1 MSKMKELN
9 LPDEEV
15 SKIKD
20 EILHK
25 EGENLRKKRQ
35 KLSIF
40 DFEPIKIIGQG
51 AFGEV
56 RVCKYIPTNDI
67 IAIKKMKKDEMHK
80 KNQIL
85 HVRAEREVL
94 SQAKNEWIVDLKFS
108 FQDNRYLYLGMEYL
122 PGGDL
127 MSLLMDRDILPE
139 LDAKFYAAELVL
151 CIESVHKLNCIHR
164 DLKPDNVLIGKDGH
178 IKLSDFGLSKKM
190 EFPLYDNNID
200 NNNNALNINN
210 TNKENSYASKFSQFK
225 LMTKNKRRTYAFST
239 VGTPD
244 YIAPEV
250 FKQKGYGPE
259 VDWWSLGVIMFEMM
273 IGFPPFFSKT
283 STETCRKILN
293 WKNNFYIP
301 EEADISAEAYD
312 ILIKLIN
319 DVEFRLGG
327 NGADEVKNHPFFKG
341 IDWDNLK
348 KTKPPFIPK
357 LDSDYDTKYFDE
369 FEENEPF
376 YPINKEKYPVKKDM
390 CFVDFTYN
398 RENDNYRDNMKSA
411 LEVFDSI
418 KENMNFTNI
427 RNSYNVTEGN
437 FNNYSNSERRGNLSF
452 NRKNSNSK
460 SKSKSKGKN
469 INSDRDNYIASVDID
484 KKVNNKKIP
493 YSTKEII
500 NYTNIK
506 TKFTNGI
513 YSNYIPI
520 STTKSNSKGKNI
532 NYSKGLLNDSQRKKI
547 IPLSNKVNYPQSAI
561 NTNKIHSNYINVHN
575 YEIPNKQINVNQVF
589 GKQNQNSNDI
599 PGNNFKFLNLKNT
612 INNIGFNVVGNNN
625 KIIKKSTKNLV

>member
-1 MSKMKELN
+1 MQELN

-67 IAIKKMKKDEMHK
+67 VAIKKMKKLEMHE

-94 SQAKNEWIVDLKFS
+94 SQAKNDWIVNLKFS
-108 FQDNRYLYLGMEYL
+108 FQDNKYLYLGMEYL

-178 IKLSDFGLSKKM
+178 IKLSDFGLSKRM

-200 NNNNALNINN
+200 NNNLNSNLNN
-210 TNKENSYASKFSQFK
+210 NNYNTYASKFNQFK
-225 LMTKNKRRTYAFST
+225 LMTKNKRRAYAFST

-259 VDWWSLGVIMFEMM
+259 VDWWSLGVIMYEMM

-293 WKNNFYIP
+293 WKNTFYIP
-301 EEADISAEAYD
+301 EEADISNEAYD
-312 ILIKLIN
+312 ILVNLIN

-327 NGADEVKNHPFFKG
+327 NGAEQVKNHPFFKG
-341 IDWDNLK
+341 VDWDNIK
-348 KTKPPFIPK
+348 NQKPPFIPQ
-357 LDSDYDTKYFDE
+357 LDSDYDTKYFDD
-369 FEENEPF
+369 FKENEPF
-376 YPINKEKYPVKKDM
+376 YPVIKEKYPMKKDI

-398 RENDNYRDNMKSA
+398 RDNDNYRENMKNA

-418 KENMNFTNI
+418 KENMNLNNI
-427 RNSYNVTEGN
+427 KNSYNISE
-437 FNNYSNSERRGNLSF
+437 NNLYSNSERMTNHSF
-452 NRKNSNSK
+452 NSKNSYNSK

-469 INSDRDNYIASVDID
+469 LNSDRENYISSIDIQ
-484 KKVNNKKIP
+484 KKVNYKKIP
-493 YSTKEII
+493 LNTKDSIHYS
-500 NYTNIK
+500 NIK
-506 TKFTNGI
+506 TKLTHGI
-513 YSNYIPI
+513 YSNYIP
-520 STTKSNSKGKNI
+520 SSSYKSNSKGKNN
-532 NYSKGLLNDSQRKKI
+532 NYTKILLNDSYKKKGPPI
-547 IPLSNKVNYPQSAI
+547 GNKVNYPQSAI
-561 NTNKIHSNYINVHN
+561 NTNKIHSNYIHYHN
-575 YEIPNKQINVNQVF
+575 NDNNIQNKQINVNQIF
-589 GKQNQNSNDI
+589 SKQNQMNDNT
-599 PGNNFKFLNLKNT
+599 GNHFKFLNLKNAL
-612 INNIGFNVVGNNN
+612 NNIGYNSVGNSN
-625 KIIKKSTKNLV
+625 KLIKKV

>member
-1 MSKMKELN
+1 MSKMQELN

-67 IAIKKMKKDEMHK
+67 VAIKKMKKLEMHE

-94 SQAKNEWIVDLKFS
+94 SEAKNDWIVNLKFS
-108 FQDNRYLYLGMEYL
+108 FQDNKYLYLGMEYL

-178 IKLSDFGLSKKM
+178 IKLSDFGLSKRM

-200 NNNNALNINN
+200 NNNLNSNLNN
-210 TNKENSYASKFSQFK
+210 NNNFNSYASKFNQFK
-225 LMTKNKRRTYAFST
+225 LMTKNKRRAYAFST

-259 VDWWSLGVIMFEMM
+259 VDWWSLGVIMYEMM

-293 WKNNFYIP
+293 WKNTFYIP
-301 EEADISAEAYD
+301 EEADISNEAYD
-312 ILIKLIN
+312 ILVNLIN

-327 NGADEVKNHPFFKG
+327 NGAEQVKNHPFFKG
-341 IDWDNLK
+341 VDWDNIK
-348 KTKPPFIPK
+348 NQKPPFIPQ
-357 LDSDYDTKYFDE
+357 LDSDYDTKYFDD
-369 FEENEPF
+369 FKENEPF
-376 YPINKEKYPVKKDM
+376 YPVIKEKYPMKKDI

-398 RENDNYRDNMKSA
+398 RDNDNYRENMKNA

-418 KENMNFTNI
+418 KENMNYNNI
-427 RNSYNVTEGN
+427 KNSYNISE
-437 FNNYSNSERRGNLSF
+437 NNIYSNSERMTRMANHSF
-452 NRKNSNSK
+452 NSKNSYNSK

-469 INSDRDNYIASVDID
+469 LNSDRDNYISSVDIQ
-484 KKVNNKKIP
+484 KKVNYKKIP
-493 YSTKEII
+493 LNTKDSIHYS
-500 NYTNIK
+500 NIK
-506 TKFTNGI
+506 TKLTNGI
-513 YSNYIPI
+513 YSNYIP
-520 STTKSNSKGKNI
+520 SSSYKSNSKGKNN
-532 NYSKGLLNDSQRKKI
+532 NYSKVLLNDSYKKKGPPI
-547 IPLSNKVNYPQSAI
+547 GNKVNYPQSAI
-561 NTNKIHSNYINVHN
+561 NTNKIHSNYIHYQNN
-575 YEIPNKQINVNQVF
+575 DNSLNKQINVNQIF
-589 GKQNQNSNDI
+589 GKQNQINDN
-599 PGNNFKFLNLKNT
+599 PGNHFKFLNLKNAL
-612 INNIGFNVVGNNN
+612 NNIGFNSVGNSN
-625 KIIKKSTKNLV
+625 KLIKKA

>member
-1 MSKMKELN
+1 MSKMQELN

-67 IAIKKMKKDEMHK
+67 VAIKKMKKLEMHE

-94 SQAKNEWIVDLKFS
+94 SEAKNDWIVNLKFS
-108 FQDNRYLYLGMEYL
+108 FQDNKYLYLGMEYL

-178 IKLSDFGLSKKM
+178 IKLSDFGLSKRM

-200 NNNNALNINN
+200 NNNLNSNLNN
-210 TNKENSYASKFSQFK
+210 NNNFNSYASKFNQFK
-225 LMTKNKRRTYAFST
+225 LMTKNKRRAYAFST

-293 WKNNFYIP
+293 WKNTFYIP
-301 EEADISAEAYD
+301 EEADISNEAYD

-319 DVEFRLGG
+319 DVEYRLGG
-327 NGADEVKNHPFFKG
+327 NGAEQVKSHPFFKG
-341 IDWDNLK
+341 VDWNNIK
-348 KTKPPFIPK
+348 KQKPPFIPQ
-357 LDSDYDTKYFDE
+357 LDSDYDTKYFDD
-369 FEENEPF
+369 FKENEPF
-376 YPINKEKYPVKKDM
+376 YPVIKEKYPMKKDI

-398 RENDNYRDNMKSA
+398 RDNDNYRENMKNA

-418 KENMNFTNI
+418 KENMNYNNI
-427 RNSYNVTEGN
+427 KNSYNISE
-437 FNNYSNSERRGNLSF
+437 NNLYSNSERMTNHSF
-452 NRKNSNSK
+452 NSKNSYNSK

-469 INSDRDNYIASVDID
+469 LNSDRDNYISSVDIQ
-484 KKVNNKKIP
+484 KKVNYKKIP
-493 YSTKEII
+493 LNTKDSIHYS
-500 NYTNIK
+500 NIK
-506 TKFTNGI
+506 TKLTNGI
-513 YSNYIPI
+513 YSNYIP
-520 STTKSNSKGKNI
+520 SSSYKSNSKGKNN
-532 NYSKGLLNDSQRKKI
+532 NYSKVLLNDSYKKKGPPI
-547 IPLSNKVNYPQSAI
+547 GNKVNYPQSAI
-561 NTNKIHSNYINVHN
+561 NTNKIHSNYIHYQNN
-575 YEIPNKQINVNQVF
+575 DNSLNKQINVNQIF
-589 GKQNQNSNDI
+589 GKQNQINDN
-599 PGNNFKFLNLKNT
+599 PGNHFKFLNLKNAL
-612 INNIGFNVVGNNN
+612 NNIGFNSVGNSN
-625 KIIKKSTKNLV
+625 KLIKKA

>member
-1 MSKMKELN
+1 MQELN

-67 IAIKKMKKDEMHK
+67 VAIKKMKKLEMHE

-94 SQAKNEWIVDLKFS
+94 SQAKNDWIVNLKFS
-108 FQDNRYLYLGMEYL
+108 FQDNKYLYLGMEYL

-178 IKLSDFGLSKKM
+178 IKLSDFGLSKRM

-200 NNNNALNINN
+200 NNNLNSNLNN
-210 TNKENSYASKFSQFK
+210 NNYNTYASKFNQFK
-225 LMTKNKRRTYAFST
+225 LMTKNKRRAYAFST

-259 VDWWSLGVIMFEMM
+259 VDWWSLGVIMYEMM

-293 WKNNFYIP
+293 WKNTFYIP
-301 EEADISAEAYD
+301 EEADISNEAYD
-312 ILIKLIN
+312 ILVNLIN

-327 NGADEVKNHPFFKG
+327 NGAEQVKNHPFFKG
-341 IDWDNLK
+341 VDWDNIK
-348 KTKPPFIPK
+348 NQKPPFIPQ
-357 LDSDYDTKYFDE
+357 LDSDYDTKYFDD
-369 FEENEPF
+369 FKENEPF
-376 YPINKEKYPVKKDM
+376 YPVIKEKYPMKKDI

-398 RENDNYRDNMKSA
+398 RDNDNYRENMKNA

-418 KENMNFTNI
+418 KENMNYNNI
-427 RNSYNVTEGN
+427 KNSYNISE
-437 FNNYSNSERRGNLSF
+437 NNIYSNSERMTRMANHSF
-452 NRKNSNSK
+452 NSKNSYNSK

-469 INSDRDNYIASVDID
+469 LNSDRENYISSVDIQ
-484 KKVNNKKIP
+484 KKVNYKKIP
-493 YSTKEII
+493 LNTKDSIHYS
-500 NYTNIK
+500 NIK
-506 TKFTNGI
+506 TKLTHGI
-513 YSNYIPI
+513 YSNYIP
-520 STTKSNSKGKNI
+520 SSSYKSNSKGKNN
-532 NYSKGLLNDSQRKKI
+532 NYTKILLNDSYKKKGPPI
-547 IPLSNKVNYPQSAI
+547 GNKVNYPQSAI
-561 NTNKIHSNYINVHN
+561 NTNKIHSNYIHYHN
-575 YEIPNKQINVNQVF
+575 NDNNIQNKQINVNQIF
-589 GKQNQNSNDI
+589 SKQNQMNDNT
-599 PGNNFKFLNLKNT
+599 GNHFKFLNLKNAL
-612 INNIGFNVVGNNN
+612 NNIGYNSVGNSN
-625 KIIKKSTKNLV
+625 KLIKKV

>member
-1 MSKMKELN
+1 MQELN

-67 IAIKKMKKDEMHK
+67 VAIKKMKKLEMHE

-94 SQAKNEWIVDLKFS
+94 SQAKNDWIVNLKFS
-108 FQDNRYLYLGMEYL
+108 FQDNKYLYLGMEYL

-178 IKLSDFGLSKKM
+178 IKLSDFGLSKRM

-200 NNNNALNINN
+200 NNNLNSNLNN
-210 TNKENSYASKFSQFK
+210 NNYNTYASKFNQFK
-225 LMTKNKRRTYAFST
+225 LMTKNKRRAYAFST

-250 FKQKGYGPE
+250 FNQKGYGPE
-259 VDWWSLGVIMFEMM
+259 VDWWSLGVIMYEMM

-293 WKNNFYIP
+293 WKNTFYIP
-301 EEADISAEAYD
+301 EEADISNEAYD
-312 ILIKLIN
+312 ILVNLIN

-327 NGADEVKNHPFFKG
+327 NGAEQVKNHPFFKG
-341 IDWDNLK
+341 VDWDHLK
-348 KTKPPFIPK
+348 
-357 LDSDYDTKYFDE
+357 E
-369 FEENEPF
+369 FF
-376 YPINKEKYPVKKDM
+376 
-390 CFVDFTYN
+390 
-398 RENDNYRDNMKSA
+398 
-411 LEVFDSI
+411 
-418 KENMNFTNI
+418 
-427 RNSYNVTEGN
+427 
-437 FNNYSNSERRGNLSF
+437 
-452 NRKNSNSK
+452 
-460 SKSKSKGKN
+460 
-469 INSDRDNYIASVDID
+469 
-484 KKVNNKKIP
+484 
-493 YSTKEII
+493 EISH
-500 NYTNIK
+500 Y
-506 TKFTNGI
+506 
-513 YSNYIPI
+513 Y
-520 STTKSNSKGKNI
+520 
-532 NYSKGLLNDSQRKKI
+532 
-547 IPLSNKVNYPQSAI
+547 
-561 NTNKIHSNYINVHN
+561 H
-575 YEIPNKQINVNQVF
+575 
-589 GKQNQNSNDI
+589 
-599 PGNNFKFLNLKNT
+599 
-612 INNIGFNVVGNNN
+612 
-625 KIIKKSTKNLV
+625 

>member
-1 MSKMKELN
+1 MKELN

-67 IAIKKMKKDEMHK
+67 VAIKKMKKLEMHE

-94 SQAKNEWIVDLKFS
+94 SQAKNDWIVNLKFS
-108 FQDNRYLYLGMEYL
+108 FQDNKYLYLGMEYL

-178 IKLSDFGLSKKM
+178 IKLSDFGLSKRM

-200 NNNNALNINN
+200 NNNLNSNLNN
-210 TNKENSYASKFSQFK
+210 NNYNTYASKFNQFK
-225 LMTKNKRRTYAFST
+225 LMTKNKRRAYAFST

-259 VDWWSLGVIMFEMM
+259 VDWWSLGVIMYEMM

-293 WKNNFYIP
+293 WKNTFYIP
-301 EEADISAEAYD
+301 EEADISNEAYD
-312 ILIKLIN
+312 ILVNLIN

-327 NGADEVKNHPFFKG
+327 NGAEQVKNHPFFKG
-341 IDWDNLK
+341 VDWDNIK
-348 KTKPPFIPK
+348 NQKPPFIPQ
-357 LDSDYDTKYFDE
+357 LDSDYDTKYFDD
-369 FEENEPF
+369 FKENEPF
-376 YPINKEKYPVKKDM
+376 YPVIKEKYPMKKDI

-398 RENDNYRDNMKSA
+398 RDNDNYRENMKNA

-418 KENMNFTNI
+418 KENMNLNNI
-427 RNSYNVTEGN
+427 KNSYNISE
-437 FNNYSNSERRGNLSF
+437 NNLYSNSERMTNHSF
-452 NRKNSNSK
+452 NSKNSYNSK

-469 INSDRDNYIASVDID
+469 LNSDRENYISSVDIQ
-484 KKVNNKKIP
+484 KKVNYKKIP
-493 YSTKEII
+493 LNTKDSIHYS
-500 NYTNIK
+500 NIK
-506 TKFTNGI
+506 TKLTHGI
-513 YSNYIPI
+513 YSNYIP
-520 STTKSNSKGKNI
+520 SSSYKSNSKGKNN
-532 NYSKGLLNDSQRKKI
+532 NYTKILLNDSYKKKGPPI
-547 IPLSNKVNYPQSAI
+547 GNKVNYPQSAI
-561 NTNKIHSNYINVHN
+561 NTNKIHSNYIHYHN
-575 YEIPNKQINVNQVF
+575 NDNNIQNKQINVNQIF
-589 GKQNQNSNDI
+589 SKQNQMNDNT
-599 PGNNFKFLNLKNT
+599 GNHFKFLNLKNAL
-612 INNIGFNVVGNNN
+612 NNIGYNSVGNSN
-625 KIIKKSTKNLV
+625 KLIKKV

>member
-1 MSKMKELN
+1 MQELN

-67 IAIKKMKKDEMHK
+67 VAIKKMKKLEMHE

-94 SQAKNEWIVDLKFS
+94 SQAKNDWIVNLKFS
-108 FQDNRYLYLGMEYL
+108 FQDNKYLYLGMEYL

-178 IKLSDFGLSKKM
+178 IKLSDFGLSKRM

-200 NNNNALNINN
+200 NNNLNSNLNN
-210 TNKENSYASKFSQFK
+210 NNYNTYASKFNQFK
-225 LMTKNKRRTYAFST
+225 LMTKNKRRAYAFST

-259 VDWWSLGVIMFEMM
+259 VDWWSLGVIMYEMM

-293 WKNNFYIP
+293 WKNTFYIP
-301 EEADISAEAYD
+301 EEADISNEAYD
-312 ILIKLIN
+312 ILVNLIN

-327 NGADEVKNHPFFKG
+327 NGAEQVKNHPFFKG
-341 IDWDNLK
+341 VDWDNIK
-348 KTKPPFIPK
+348 NQKPPFIPQ
-357 LDSDYDTKYFDE
+357 LDSDYDTKYFDD
-369 FEENEPF
+369 FKENEPF
-376 YPINKEKYPVKKDM
+376 YPVIKEKYPMKKDI

-398 RENDNYRDNMKSA
+398 RDNDNYRENMKNA

-418 KENMNFTNI
+418 KENMNLNNI
-427 RNSYNVTEGN
+427 KNSYNISE
-437 FNNYSNSERRGNLSF
+437 NNLYSNSERMTNHSF
-452 NRKNSNSK
+452 NSKNSYNSK

-469 INSDRDNYIASVDID
+469 LNSDRENYISSVDIQ
-484 KKVNNKKIP
+484 KKVNYKKIP
-493 YSTKEII
+493 LNTKDSIHYS
-500 NYTNIK
+500 NIK
-506 TKFTNGI
+506 TKLTHGI
-513 YSNYIPI
+513 YSNYIP
-520 STTKSNSKGKNI
+520 SSSYKSNSKGKNN
-532 NYSKGLLNDSQRKKI
+532 NYTKILLNDSYKKKGPPI
-547 IPLSNKVNYPQSAI
+547 GNKVNYPQSAI
-561 NTNKIHSNYINVHN
+561 NTNKIHSNYIHYHN
-575 YEIPNKQINVNQVF
+575 NDNNIHNKQINVNQIF
-589 GKQNQNSNDI
+589 SKQNQMNDNT
-599 PGNNFKFLNLKNT
+599 GNHFKFLNLKNAL
-612 INNIGFNVVGNNN
+612 NNIGYNSVGNSN
-625 KIIKKSTKNLV
+625 KLIKKV

>member
-1 MSKMKELN
+1 MQELN

-67 IAIKKMKKDEMHK
+67 VAIKKMKKLEMHE

-94 SQAKNEWIVDLKFS
+94 SQAKNDWIVNLKFS
-108 FQDNRYLYLGMEYL
+108 FQDNKYLYLGMEYL

-178 IKLSDFGLSKKM
+178 IKLSDFGLSKRM

-200 NNNNALNINN
+200 NNNLNSNLNN
-210 TNKENSYASKFSQFK
+210 NNYNTYASKFNQFK
-225 LMTKNKRRTYAFST
+225 LMTKNKRRAYAFST

-259 VDWWSLGVIMFEMM
+259 VDWWSLGVIMYEMM

-293 WKNNFYIP
+293 WKNTFYIP
-301 EEADISAEAYD
+301 EEADISNEAYD
-312 ILIKLIN
+312 ILVNLIN
-319 DVEFRLGG
+319 DVEFRIGG
-327 NGADEVKNHPFFKG
+327 NGAEQVKNHPFFKG
-341 IDWDNLK
+341 VDWDNIK
-348 KTKPPFIPK
+348 NQKPPFIPQ
-357 LDSDYDTKYFDE
+357 LDSDYDTKYFDD
-369 FEENEPF
+369 FKENEPF
-376 YPINKEKYPVKKDM
+376 YPVIKEKYPMKKDI

-398 RENDNYRDNMKSA
+398 RDNDNYRENMKNA

-418 KENMNFTNI
+418 KENMNLNNI
-427 RNSYNVTEGN
+427 KNSYNISE
-437 FNNYSNSERRGNLSF
+437 NNLYSNSERMTNHSF
-452 NRKNSNSK
+452 NSKNSYNSK

-469 INSDRDNYIASVDID
+469 LNSDRENYISSVDIQ
-484 KKVNNKKIP
+484 KKVNYKKIP
-493 YSTKEII
+493 LNTKDSIHYS
-500 NYTNIK
+500 NIK
-506 TKFTNGI
+506 TKLTHGI
-513 YSNYIPI
+513 YSNYIP
-520 STTKSNSKGKNI
+520 SSSYKSNSKGKNN
-532 NYSKGLLNDSQRKKI
+532 NYTKILLNDSYKKKGPPI
-547 IPLSNKVNYPQSAI
+547 GNKVNYPQSAI
-561 NTNKIHSNYINVHN
+561 NTNKIHSNYIHYHN
-575 YEIPNKQINVNQVF
+575 NDNNIQNKQINVNQIF
-589 GKQNQNSNDI
+589 SKQNQMNDNT
-599 PGNNFKFLNLKNT
+599 GNHFKFLNLKNAL
-612 INNIGFNVVGNNN
+612 NNIGYNSVGNSN
-625 KIIKKSTKNLV
+625 KLIKKV

>member
-1 MSKMKELN
+1 MQELN

-67 IAIKKMKKDEMHK
+67 VAIKKMKKLEMHE

-94 SQAKNEWIVDLKFS
+94 SQAKNDWIVNLKFS
-108 FQDNRYLYLGMEYL
+108 FQDNKYLYLGMEYL

-178 IKLSDFGLSKKM
+178 IKLSDFGLSKRM

-200 NNNNALNINN
+200 NNNLNSNLNN
-210 TNKENSYASKFSQFK
+210 NNYNTYASKFNQFK
-225 LMTKNKRRTYAFST
+225 LMTKNKRRAYAFST

-259 VDWWSLGVIMFEMM
+259 VDWWSLGVIMYEMM

-293 WKNNFYIP
+293 WKNTFYIP
-301 EEADISAEAYD
+301 EEADISNEAYD
-312 ILIKLIN
+312 ILVNLIN

-327 NGADEVKNHPFFKG
+327 NGAEQVKNHPFFKG
-341 IDWDNLK
+341 VDWDNIK
-348 KTKPPFIPK
+348 NQKPPFIPQ
-357 LDSDYDTKYFDE
+357 LDSDYDTKYFDD
-369 FEENEPF
+369 FKENEPF
-376 YPINKEKYPVKKDM
+376 YPVIKEKYPMKKDI

-398 RENDNYRDNMKSA
+398 RDNDNYRENMKNA

-418 KENMNFTNI
+418 KENMNLNNI
-427 RNSYNVTEGN
+427 KNSYNISE
-437 FNNYSNSERRGNLSF
+437 NNLYSNSERMTNHSF
-452 NRKNSNSK
+452 NSKNSYNSK

-469 INSDRDNYIASVDID
+469 LNSDRENYISSVDIQ
-484 KKVNNKKIP
+484 KKVNYKKIP
-493 YSTKEII
+493 LNTKDSIHYS
-500 NYTNIK
+500 NIK
-506 TKFTNGI
+506 TKLTHGI
-513 YSNYIPI
+513 YSNYIP
-520 STTKSNSKGKNI
+520 SSSYKSNSKGKNN
-532 NYSKGLLNDSQRKKI
+532 NYTKILLNDSYKKKGPPI
-547 IPLSNKVNYPQSAI
+547 GNKVNYPQSAI
-561 NTNKIHSNYINVHN
+561 NTNKIHSNYIHYHN
-575 YEIPNKQINVNQVF
+575 NDNNIQNKQINVNQIF
-589 GKQNQNSNDI
+589 SKQNQMNDNT
-599 PGNNFKFLNLKNT
+599 GNHFKFLNLKNAL
-612 INNIGFNVVGNNN
+612 NNIGYNSVGNSN
-625 KIIKKSTKNLV
+625 KLIKKV